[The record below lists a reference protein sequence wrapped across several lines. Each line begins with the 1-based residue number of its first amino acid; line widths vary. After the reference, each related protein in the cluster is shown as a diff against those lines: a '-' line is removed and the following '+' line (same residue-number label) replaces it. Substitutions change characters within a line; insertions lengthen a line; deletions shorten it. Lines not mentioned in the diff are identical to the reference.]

1 MRSLSDTIGETL
13 GGTVGESLGWRRRD
27 EVALA
32 AAGPSARP
40 VVLLRGERGR
50 RGPLL
55 VRFRFDRPAPRGLG
69 IALTLALLV
78 GVAALGAVRG
88 GHYQAFVQSEGG
100 IGDFLAREF
109 GFGVKVVTI
118 AGEARLTESE
128 VLAIAGISPKAS
140 LPFFDAE
147 AAKARLET
155 TPIIKQASV
164 RKLYPDQI
172 VIDMVE
178 RTPAALWQRDGEIR
192 TVAADGAVIDQL
204 RDLRLADLPFVVG
217 AGANARLPEF
227 TALLEASQELR
238 GKIAAGVLIGERR
251 WNLHMKSG
259 LDVKLPESDP
269 AAAVAT
275 LLTLQREFRILDK
288 DLIWLDLRTPGRV
301 FARLSADAAD
311 ARADANRPKKGA
323 TP

>member
-1 MRSLSDTIGETL
+1 MRSLSESVGESF
-13 GGTVGESLGWRRRD
+13 GESLGWRRRD

-32 AAGPSARP
+32 GAGAPSRP

-50 RGPLL
+50 RASWRSRL
-55 VRFRFDRPAPRGLG
+55 RFDRPAPRGLG
-69 IALTLALLV
+69 VALACALLL

-100 IGDFLAREF
+100 IGDFLAREL

-118 AGEARLTESE
+118 AGEARLTEPE

-140 LPFFDAE
+140 LPFFDVE
-147 AAKARLET
+147 AAKARLEK
-155 TPIIKQASV
+155 TPMIARASV

-178 RTPAALWQRDGEIR
+178 RTPAALWQKDGEVR
-192 TVAADGAVIDQL
+192 TVAADGAVIDEL
-204 RDLRLADLPFVVG
+204 RDAHLVDLPFVVG

-227 TALLEASQELR
+227 LALLDAAQELR

-259 LDVKLPESDP
+259 LDVKLPETDP
-269 AAAVAT
+269 AAAVTT
-275 LLTLQREFRILDK
+275 LLGLQRESRILDK
-288 DLIWLDLRTPGRV
+288 DLLWIDLRTPGRA
-301 FARLSADAAD
+301 FARLGADAAE
-311 ARADANRPKKGA
+311 ARAEANRPKKGA